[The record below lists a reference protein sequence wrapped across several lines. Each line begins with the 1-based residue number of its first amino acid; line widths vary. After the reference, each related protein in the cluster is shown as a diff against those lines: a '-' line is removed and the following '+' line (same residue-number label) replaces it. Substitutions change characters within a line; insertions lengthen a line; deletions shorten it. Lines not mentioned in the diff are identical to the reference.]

1 MFGTNPIRKQNI
13 GDGTTLRIQEIFKT
27 VQGEGPHA
35 GRPAYFVRLA
45 GCNLRCHFCFG
56 WRSNNGRQPY
66 LTMADG
72 PKKKLG
78 DAKVGDW
85 VMTLDG
91 DGQLVKTQIIRI
103 EKQYVDDWVA
113 VTIDG
118 TQYYVTPEHPFFTNR
133 GLIAADDI
141 QVGDEILHAK
151 ASDIIS
157 WKKLGDRNPMRRP
170 EVSALSAANKD
181 YKKMGLKVAATIKR
195 KKAEG
200 KYTAP
205 FNLLD
210 ESEKEDVRLRL
221 SQSRMGEQNP
231 NWRGGPIH
239 PNFSRES
246 DLLSGRLL
254 PCDRCVEITKLEIH
268 HKDRN
273 HDNDCDSN
281 FERLCHRCHS
291 KEHRRGDNFWKSP
304 RKDGKEKLA
313 ATNGLL
319 VTKVKRIHRNDL
331 PPSVR
336 PEPLPVTSISCY
348 PHRTYLADGFWNHN
362 CDTDFES
369 RYDNQLTLSQIMEQ
383 LNSLSQDSSISLVVI
398 TGGEP
403 LLQNIV
409 PLIKLLR
416 KSAFDVQVET
426 AGTVWLPELE
436 QIMYVLSPDFLVC
449 SPKTGKVHE
458 RVAAL
463 CSHWK
468 YIVSDTNISP
478 ADGLPEEST
487 QDKNLKQIL
496 YRPNRDNF
504 HTIWLQPMD
513 AGDDVEKTARNT
525 AAAVASCMKYG
536 YRLSVQV
543 HKMVFLP

>member
-1 MFGTNPIRKQNI
+1 MFGTNPIRKQSI

-45 GCNLRCHFCFG
+45 GCNLRCYF
-56 WRSNNGRQPY
+56 
-66 LTMADG
+66 
-72 PKKKLG
+72 
-78 DAKVGDW
+78 
-85 VMTLDG
+85 
-91 DGQLVKTQIIRI
+91 
-103 EKQYVDDWVA
+103 
-113 VTIDG
+113 
-118 TQYYVTPEHPFFTNR
+118 
-133 GLIAADDI
+133 
-141 QVGDEILHAK
+141 
-151 ASDIIS
+151 
-157 WKKLGDRNPMRRP
+157 
-170 EVSALSAANKD
+170 
-181 YKKMGLKVAATIKR
+181 
-195 KKAEG
+195 
-200 KYTAP
+200 
-205 FNLLD
+205 
-210 ESEKEDVRLRL
+210 
-221 SQSRMGEQNP
+221 
-231 NWRGGPIH
+231 
-239 PNFSRES
+239 
-246 DLLSGRLL
+246 
-254 PCDRCVEITKLEIH
+254 
-268 HKDRN
+268 
-273 HDNDCDSN
+273 
-281 FERLCHRCHS
+281 
-291 KEHRRGDNFWKSP
+291 
-304 RKDGKEKLA
+304 
-313 ATNGLL
+313 
-319 VTKVKRIHRNDL
+319 
-331 PPSVR
+331 
-336 PEPLPVTSISCY
+336 
-348 PHRTYLADGFWNHN
+348 

-369 RYDNQLTLSQIMEQ
+369 HYDNQLTLSQIMEQ